1 MKKASF
7 FVDIHCHPTFKSAN
21 SGYPKPL
28 YNIWEDF
35 DHVDPSFST
44 TRYLS
49 RNSMEVAKYSQT
61 NFDKLSKGKVRVVFN
76 ALYPIEK
83 GFINLRNIPN
93 ALTRKKVQHEM
104 FALLTGMGPDKI
116 AKFQKSNDY
125 LKDLEEEYD
134 YLKLNQGKSP
144 NGEWRHEIAKDYDH
158 LKSILKQKKTIAS
171 IITVE
176 GAHVFFNKKMLSAKL
191 NKTELKA
198 ELKKNI
204 ELVKEWEHPPF
215 MVNLAH
221 HFYNQLTGHAK
232 SFFKIEV
239 SEGLLNQKKGLNVGL
254 QGLGIKALK
263 EMLSNRN
270 GKRIHVD
277 TKHMSLQSRKE
288 LYNWISSYNYLNKN
302 DMIPIISS
310 HTGVNGYK
318 SMFGSVRQ
326 ADSIAKKKGGYFF
339 NWSINVSDEEINI
352 IHESKGIMGIMIDKT
367 KLGGGKFFASL
378 AKIKDEQKIK
388 DAYLKLIWDNIF
400 QVINA
405 VGEKTAWDII
415 ALGTDYDGAI
425 SHVHPYDS
433 SEKIP
438 ALYDDLKNYLEEH
451 NYEKKMWFGYEPVEL
466 LNKIFQKNAMDFCKR
481 YFV

>member
-7 FVDIHCHPTFKSAN
+7 FVDIHCHPTLKAAN

-35 DHVDPSFST
+35 DHIKPSFST

-49 RNSMEVAKYSQT
+49 RNSIEVAKYSQT
-61 NFDKLSKGKVRVVFN
+61 NFEKLSKGKVRVVFN

-104 FALLTGMGPDKI
+104 FALLTGMGPDKV
-116 AKFQKSNDY
+116 AHFQKTNDY
-125 LKDLEEEYD
+125 FKDLDEEYD
-134 YLKLNQGKSP
+134 YLKSNQGKSP
-144 NGEWRHEIAKDYDH
+144 DGNWVHEIAKDYDH
-158 LKSILKQKKTIAS
+158 LKTILKNKKAIAS
-171 IITVE
+171 IITIE
-176 GAHVFFNKKMLSAKL
+176 GAHVFFNKKMLSGKL
-191 NKTELKA
+191 SKNEMKA

-221 HFYNQLTGHAK
+221 HFYNHLSGHAK

-239 SEGLLNQKKGLNVGL
+239 SEGLLNQKKGLNLGL

-288 LYNWISSYNYLNKN
+288 LYNWVSSYNYLNKN

-326 ADSIAKKKGGYFF
+326 ADSIAKKKAGYFF
-339 NWSINVSDEEINI
+339 NWSINVSDEEIKI
-352 IHESKGIMGIMIDKT
+352 IHDSKGIMGIMIDKT

-378 AKIKDEQKIK
+378 AKIKDDQKIK

-405 VGEKTAWDII
+405 VGEKSGWDII

-433 SEKIP
+433 SEKLP
-438 ALYDDLKNYLEEH
+438 TLFDDLKQYLETS
-451 NYEKKMWFGYEPVEL
+451 NYEKKLWFGYEPIEI
-466 LNKIFQKNAMDFCKR
+466 LNKIFQKNAMDFCQR